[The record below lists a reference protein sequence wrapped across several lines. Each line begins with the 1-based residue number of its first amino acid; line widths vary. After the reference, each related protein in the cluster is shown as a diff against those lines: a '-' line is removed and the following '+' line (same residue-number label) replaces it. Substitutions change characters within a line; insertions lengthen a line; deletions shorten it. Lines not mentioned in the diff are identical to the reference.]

1 MASTKIMSKMVKK
14 AITSHVGPLHRTS
27 ESRATTAMSSFSA
40 PKKRSSLNML
50 ETSSSCSQPATA
62 SLFSLLQQQ
71 QAEEATSGTTNM
83 SSTSNKRFKRSGSGP
98 SFEVT
103 DLFSGLLGDHEADF
117 PSIGWDLGPEE
128 EKKMTAVSTSNFA
141 LLPRARSGGLIRSKA
156 FTTSSQTRL
165 FV

>member
-14 AITSHVGPLHRTS
+14 AITSHVGPLHRSS
-27 ESRATTAMSSFSA
+27 EGRATMAMSNFSA

-50 ETSSSCSQPATA
+50 ESSSPCSQPATA

-71 QAEEATSGTTNM
+71 QTEEAASSTSSM
-83 SSTSNKRFKRSGSGP
+83 SSSSNKRFKSSGTGP

-117 PSIGWDLGPEE
+117 PSIGWDFGPEE
-128 EKKMTAVSTSNFA
+128 DKKTSSASTSHFA
-141 LLPRARSGGLIRSKA
+141 LPRARSGGLIRSKA
-156 FTTSSQTRL
+156 FTTSSQSRL
-165 FV
+165 CV